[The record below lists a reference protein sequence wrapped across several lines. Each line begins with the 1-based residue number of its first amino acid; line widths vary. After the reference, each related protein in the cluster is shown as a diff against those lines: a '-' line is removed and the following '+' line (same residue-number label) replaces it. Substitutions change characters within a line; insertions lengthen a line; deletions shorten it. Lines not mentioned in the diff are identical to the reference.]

1 MQDIDWNDL
10 RYILCLS
17 RTGRIA
23 VAARQLGVH
32 GTTVARRIASVEGLL
47 GVRLFERNSGV
58 LAPTD
63 CGQAVISRAERIELD
78 VDAVKDSIKGADS
91 VAVGKVRV
99 TAVPL
104 VLNYILV
111 PALSA
116 LLRSHK
122 RLQIELAA
130 DPRNLSVT
138 NREADIALRM
148 TRPDK
153 EYRAVVRRV
162 GIFEYAVYAASAG
175 RNLPWITYDATWS
188 DLPHARW
195 MTRAAASDPEA
206 ATSIIVNDS
215 ELALNAVRAGL
226 GRSLLPCRIAD
237 SISGLCRLSG
247 TKPVLSREMWLIVHP
262 DLKHL
267 ARVRA
272 VMGWIERL
280 MAERPALALD
290 VPPSIAQRSHRARMK
305 SLQLK

>member
-1 MQDIDWNDL
+1 MQDLNWNDL

-23 VAARQLGVH
+23 GAAQKLGVDE
-32 GTTVARRIASVEGLL
+32 TTVARRIARVERAL
-47 GVRLFERNSGV
+47 GVRLFERNAGI
-58 LAPTD
+58 LTPTD
-63 CGQAVISRAERIELD
+63 SGQIVISRAERMELD
-78 VDAVKDSIKGADS
+78 VDAVKDSVTSADS

-104 VLNYILV
+104 VLNYILI
-111 PALSA
+111 PALPA

-122 RLQIELAA
+122 RLQIELVA

-153 EYRAVVRRV
+153 DYRAVAHRV
-162 GIFEYAVYAASAG
+162 GIFEYAVYAASAAH

-195 MTRAAASDPEA
+195 MAKAVASDPESGI
-206 ATSIIVNDS
+206 SIIVNDS

-226 GRSLLPCRIAD
+226 GRSLLPCRIGDNVPAL
-237 SISGLCRLSG
+237 SRLSG
-247 TKPVLSREMWLIVHP
+247 AKPVLSREMWLIVHP

-267 ARVRA
+267 ARIRA
-272 VMGWIERL
+272 IITWIERL
-280 MAERPALALD
+280 MSERPA
-290 VPPSIAQRSHRARMK
+290 
-305 SLQLK
+305 